1 MGEYRGKQ
9 VVEVNNVN
17 RFHLS
22 MLIFCLIGALVLSLG
37 VQSDPANPIAAADG
51 KQTGSTPLPDQSFM
65 MSANKVANALY
76 LAGDLAGDRVIL
88 VGERGLVLRST
99 DRGKNFE
106 QVPAPTRR
114 LLSDVELREDGVA
127 IAVGH
132 ESTILRS
139 QDGGETWQVVYH
151 DPEQDLALFS
161 VADEGEGNWVAVG
174 AFGLVLVSSDDGVT
188 WEQFLVSEDGPHLYS
203 VRVHSEG
210 LLAVGEFGSLFSS
223 KDHGENWKMLPVP
236 YEGTLFDI
244 LIMKDRWILMGLRGN
259 LWEGNASEWKQI
271 DHGSEATLFGGAMLT
286 DDTVIVVGA
295 EGVTLI
301 RSPETG
307 EWTHKIIQE
316 KDRRLLSAPLPL
328 LDNSVLGL
336 GEKGFRWIFG
346 RGNQGT
352 GEGEGR

>member
-1 MGEYRGKQ
+1 M
-9 VVEVNNVN
+9 
-17 RFHLS
+17 
-22 MLIFCLIGALVLSLG
+22 
-37 VQSDPANPIAAADG
+37 
-51 KQTGSTPLPDQSFM
+51 
-65 MSANKVANALY
+65 
-76 LAGDLAGDRVIL
+76 
-88 VGERGLVLRST
+88 
-99 DRGKNFE
+99 
-106 QVPAPTRR
+106 
-114 LLSDVELREDGVA
+114 
-127 IAVGH
+127 
-132 ESTILRS
+132 
-139 QDGGETWQVVYH
+139 
-151 DPEQDLALFS
+151 
-161 VADEGEGNWVAVG
+161 
-174 AFGLVLVSSDDGVT
+174 T